1 MRSLNFSHI
10 MLLSYNK
17 PVPSIPNL
25 FLLGGAVAPQDP

>member
-10 MLLSYNK
+10 MLLSYSK

-25 FLLGGAVAPQDP
+25 FLLGGAVAPPDP